1 MIFVFTVYV
10 IIVIFIIILLQ
21 GYTFGFYYDEFS
33 ILMFINY
40 FVGIINAIFILIYS
54 IHLEYDI
61 LRNQK
66 YRLRDKYS
74 HDLGNLIQVIY
85 SATDLTDVND
95 DLSKEKAENLELI
108 QKKCEEAAKLI
119 KEIKKIK

>member
-1 MIFVFTVYV
+1 
-10 IIVIFIIILLQ
+10 
-21 GYTFGFYYDEFS
+21 
-33 ILMFINY
+33 MFINY